1 MPLWLHPCFHVQYAR
16 FRYHSGMTKSH
27 ATPRFLLIAL
37 IFSMLAAACFL
48 PGLGGGFIFDDRP
61 NIQENGAL
69 HLTELSLDTIAQAA
83 YSFQP
88 GHGSRPL
95 SMLSFAL
102 DYWRGGGLN
111 PRVFKITNIAIH
123 ALTAYALAVFFRL
136 LLLMAGWSAN
146 RAAVA
151 AIFLAMLWAI
161 HPLQVSAV
169 LYVVQR
175 MQTLGTLFLV
185 LSLWAYLK
193 GRHAQLQNASGRTFF
208 ALTGL
213 FWLLAF
219 AAKEDSALLPA
230 YLFMLELTVLR
241 FQAAKASSALML
253 RRGYLAAVGLGL
265 CVYLF
270 VVVPHFWSWGDY
282 AGRQFSTTDRL
293 LTQGRV
299 LVMYIG
305 QILLPLPDR
314 LVFYYDTLRISR
326 GLMDPPATLLS
337 WAVVA
342 ALLAWAWRAR
352 TRRPVFSFG
361 VLLFFAGHF
370 VTSNV
375 IGLEM
380 AFEHRNHFPLVGA
393 VLALGDLA
401 RTVWQQLRGPRW
413 IAMVLAAGVFTAAAA
428 ATLVRSH
435 EWGEPLR
442 FERYSVQ
449 MAPDSVRA
457 WLALGEAYAG
467 LAGLQSGSPYLQQA
481 IDTLNQA
488 AERIDSPLILAN
500 IVNYRTI
507 QGTVT
512 SRDWDR
518 FLQKLRQ
525 APMTVQNRNLFWV
538 MIRNARRGIEM
549 DEAGM
554 TEMLEIVSTRAAL
567 DYRDFLQIGAYF
579 FSNTSDPD
587 RAFSYLA
594 LAVEKAPADA
604 PLIDDMLVQI
614 ERAGYAEWS
623 QTLRRLR
630 QQAN

>member
-1 MPLWLHPCFHVQYAR
+1 MSMLR
-16 FRYHSGMTKSH
+16 TS
-27 ATPRFLLIAL
+27 PRFLPLVLIL
-37 IFSMLAAACFL
+37 SLLAAACFL

-61 NIQENGAL
+61 NIQENGAI
-69 HLTELSLDTIAQAA
+69 HLDELSLDAIAPAA
-83 YSFQP
+83 YSFQS

-111 PRVFKITNIAIH
+111 PQVFKSTNLAIH
-123 ALTAYALAVFFRL
+123 ALTVLALAAFFRL
-136 LLLMAGWSAN
+136 LLLMAEWPAR
-146 RAAVA
+146 RAAVTALALA
-151 AIFLAMLWAI
+151 ALWAI
-161 HPLQVSAV
+161 HPLQVSSV

-185 LSLWAYLK
+185 LALWAYLRA
-193 GRHAQLQNASGRTFF
+193 RHAQLQNASGRTFL

-230 YLFMLELTVLR
+230 YLFILELTVLR
-241 FQAAKASSALML
+241 FQAPRASSALML
-253 RRGYLAAVGLGL
+253 RRGYFLAVGLGL
-265 CVYLF
+265 CAYLF

-282 AGRQFSTTDRL
+282 AGRQFSTPDRL

-299 LVMYIG
+299 LVMYLG

-314 LVFYYDTLRISR
+314 LTFFYDTLQISR
-326 GLMDPPATLLS
+326 GLLDPPTTLVS

-342 ALLAWAWRAR
+342 ALLALAWWAR

-401 RTVWQQLRGPRW
+401 WAAWQQVRLPRW
-413 IAMVLAAGVFTAAAA
+413 LAVALTAGVLTAAGAG
-428 ATLVRSH
+428 TLVRSH

-442 FERYSVQ
+442 FARYSVLL
-449 MAPDSVRA
+449 APDSERA
-457 WLALGEAYAG
+457 WLALGETYAG
-467 LAGLQSGSPYLQQA
+467 FAGLQSQSPYLQQA
-481 IDTLNQA
+481 IDTLNLA
-488 AERIDSPLILAN
+488 ADRFDSPLVLAN
-500 IVNYRTI
+500 IVSYRTI

-512 SRDWDR
+512 KRDWDR
-518 FLQKLRQ
+518 FLQQYRQ
-525 APMTVQNRNLFWV
+525 APMTVQNRNLVWV
-538 MIRNARRGIEM
+538 MIQNAQRGIEM

-554 TEMLEIVSTRAAL
+554 AEMLEIVSARVDL
-567 DYRDFLQIGAYF
+567 DHRSLLRIAAYF
-579 FSNTSDPD
+579 FSNTRDPD
-587 RAFSYLA
+587 RALPYLTR
-594 LAVEKAPADA
+594 AVEQAPADD

-614 ERAGYAEWS
+614 ERAGRSDWV